1 MNVFKV
7 DSWWLKPFL
16 TQTSHWLKPKLIC
29 LDFFVLFWF
38 PERCQSSSGFFG
50 LTTVAFDLNLFQ
62 SLSKVWVIGSG
73 LNSSYF
79 AYISAH
85 SNALSYTKEIINETS
100 PSDEAQLDLTI
111 IVHVCLTLFSSQDL
125 NVNPLTPKIWLLILP
140 SSCYIFP

>member
-38 PERCQSSSGFFG
+38 PERCQSGSGFFG

-62 SLSKVWVIGSG
+62 SLSKVRVIGSG

-79 AYISAH
+79 CISAH
-85 SNALSYTKEIINETS
+85 SNALSYTKETINETS
-100 PSDEAQLDLTI
+100 PSDETQLDLTI

>member
-29 LDFFVLFWF
+29 LDFFVLFLISWKVSVWF
-38 PERCQSSSGFFG
+38 RFLWFNYSCLWLEPFSISIEG
-50 LTTVAFDLNLFQ
+50 L
-62 SLSKVWVIGSG
+62 
-73 LNSSYF
+73 SYWEWTEQF
-79 AYISAH
+79 IFCISAH
-85 SNALSYTKEIINETS
+85 SNALSYTKETINKTS
-100 PSDEAQLDLTI
+100 PSGKALVDLTI
-111 IVHVCLTLFSSQDL
+111 LVHLCLTLFSSQDL